1 MGFKAKNMKVLGETT
16 PQKENIKKIQIDLD
30 KQELSL
36 ILNGIK
42 NSNFQGKDVQN
53 VFNLVLRLQNAYS
66 KI

>member
-1 MGFKAKNMKVLGETT
+1 MGFKAKNIKVAGKTSST
-16 PQKENIKKIQIDLD
+16 PMNTKKVKIDLD
-30 KQELSL
+30 KNEIGL

-42 NSNFQGKDVQN
+42 NANFQGKDVQS

>member
-1 MGFKAKNMKVLGETT
+1 MGFKAKNLQVSGK
-16 PQKENIKKIQIDLD
+16 QKSQPVNIKKVKIDLD
-30 KQELSL
+30 KNEISL

-42 NSNFQGKDVQN
+42 NTNFQGKDVQS

>member
-1 MGFKAKNMKVLGETT
+1 MGFTAKNVKVAGKTT
-16 PQKENIKKIQIDLD
+16 SQPMNTKKVKIDLD
-30 KQELSL
+30 KNEIGL

-42 NSNFQGKDVQN
+42 NANFQGKDVQT

>member
-1 MGFKAKNMKVLGETT
+1 MGFKAKNIKVSGETT
-16 PQKENIKKIQIDLD
+16 PQKVNTQKIKIDLD
-30 KQELSL
+30 KQEISL

-42 NSNFQGKDVQN
+42 NTNFQGKDVQN

>member
-1 MGFKAKNMKVLGETT
+1 MGFTAKNVEVAGKTTSQPMKT
-16 PQKENIKKIQIDLD
+16 KKTKIDLD
-30 KQELSL
+30 KNEIGL

-42 NSNFQGKDVQN
+42 NANFQGKDVQN

>member
-1 MGFKAKNMKVLGETT
+1 MGFTAKNLQVGGNTTSQPMNTKKV
-16 PQKENIKKIQIDLD
+16 QVNLD
-30 KQELSL
+30 KQEIGL

-42 NSNFQGKDVQN
+42 NANFQGKDVQS

>member
-1 MGFKAKNMKVLGETT
+1 MGFTAKNLKVAGKTT
-16 PQKENIKKIQIDLD
+16 YQPMNTKKVQVDLD
-30 KQELSL
+30 KREIGL

-42 NSNFQGKDVQN
+42 NTNFQGKDVQN

>member
-1 MGFKAKNMKVLGETT
+1 MGFKAKNIKVAGKLT
-16 PQKENIKKIQIDLD
+16 PTSVNTKKVQVNLD
-30 KQELSL
+30 KHEIGL

-42 NSNFQGKDVQN
+42 NTNFQGKDVQN

>member
-1 MGFKAKNMKVLGETT
+1 MGFKAKNIKVSGETT
-16 PQKENIKKIQIDLD
+16 PQKVNTQKTKIDLD
-30 KQELSL
+30 KQEISL

-42 NSNFQGKDVQN
+42 NTNFQGKDVQN

>member
-1 MGFKAKNMKVLGETT
+1 MGFKAKNLQVSGEKKSQPVNTKKV
-16 PQKENIKKIQIDLD
+16 KIDLD
-30 KQELSL
+30 KNEIGL

-42 NSNFQGKDVQN
+42 NANFQGKDVQS

>member
-1 MGFKAKNMKVLGETT
+1 MGFKAKNIKVLGETT
-16 PQKENIKKIQIDLD
+16 PQKVNTQKIKIDLD
-30 KQELSL
+30 KQEISL

-42 NSNFQGKDVQN
+42 NTNFQGKDVQN

>member
-1 MGFKAKNMKVLGETT
+1 MGFKAKNIKVSGETR
-16 PQKENIKKIQIDLD
+16 PQSMDAKKVQVNLD
-30 KQELSL
+30 KQEISL

-42 NSNFQGKDVQN
+42 NTNFQGKDVQN

>member
-1 MGFKAKNMKVLGETT
+1 MGFTAKNLQVGGKTT
-16 PQKENIKKIQIDLD
+16 SQPMNTKKIKIDLD
-30 KQELSL
+30 KQEISL

-42 NSNFQGKDVQN
+42 NANFQGKDVQS

>member
-1 MGFKAKNMKVLGETT
+1 MGFTAKNLQVAGKTT
-16 PQKENIKKIQIDLD
+16 PQPMNLKKIQIDLD

-42 NSNFQGKDVQN
+42 NTNFQGKDVQN
-53 VFNLVLRLQNAYS
+53 VFNLVLKLQNAYS

>member
-1 MGFKAKNMKVLGETT
+1 MGFKAKNLQVSGE
-16 PQKENIKKIQIDLD
+16 KKSQPMNTKKTKIDLD
-30 KQELSL
+30 KNEIGL

-42 NSNFQGKDVQN
+42 NANFQGKDVQS

>member
-1 MGFKAKNMKVLGETT
+1 MGFTTKNLQVGLETT
-16 PQKENIKKIQIDLD
+16 SQPMNTKKIKIDLD
-30 KQELSL
+30 KQEISL

-42 NSNFQGKDVQN
+42 NTNFQGKDVQS

>member
-1 MGFKAKNMKVLGETT
+1 MGFTTKNLNVGGKTT
-16 PQKENIKKIQIDLD
+16 SQPMNSKKIKLDLD
-30 KQELSL
+30 KQEISL

-42 NSNFQGKDVQN
+42 NANFQGKDVQN

>member
-1 MGFKAKNMKVLGETT
+1 MGFTAKNVKVAGKTT
-16 PQKENIKKIQIDLD
+16 SQPMDIKKIQVDLD
-30 KQELSL
+30 KHEISL

-42 NSNFQGKDVQN
+42 NTNFQGKDVQN

>member
-1 MGFKAKNMKVLGETT
+1 MNS
-16 PQKENIKKIQIDLD
+16 KKIKLDLD
-30 KQELSL
+30 KQEISL

-42 NSNFQGKDVQN
+42 NANFQGKDVQN

>member
-1 MGFKAKNMKVLGETT
+1 MGFKAKNLNVGEKTQSQ
-16 PQKENIKKIQIDLD
+16 PMNLKKTKIDLD
-30 KQELSL
+30 KQEISL

-42 NSNFQGKDVQN
+42 NANFQGKDVQN

>member
-1 MGFKAKNMKVLGETT
+1 MGFKAKNIKVLGETT
-16 PQKENIKKIQIDLD
+16 PQKVNTQKTKIDLD
-30 KQELSL
+30 KQEISL

-42 NSNFQGKDVQN
+42 NTNFQGKDVQN